1 MVSLGVTANMQKG
14 DIKALEAA
22 LQQDD
27 LLKLFVDLIA
37 FDTQADYSSQDKPSS
52 IGQLRLGAYLLKQLG
67 NLKLKPVQTKE
78 GVIMVKIP
86 ATVGYEAK
94 ERLCLLAHLD
104 TATDASG
111 KDVKPSLVQ
120 NYAGQG
126 IELENGLVLDHEIC
140 PELQQHI
147 GEDIVV
153 TDGTTLLGG
162 DDKAGIAV
170 LMHLVERCVD
180 DRVIHG
186 PLTIVFSVDEE
197 IGRSTKYLDLKEIN
211 CDFAATIDGCEI
223 GELDIATFNATGVRV
238 IFKGKVVHTAVAYG
252 KMKNALKMM
261 AKFIAALPDSE
272 APETTKDEQ
281 GFYHVHDASGSVEH
295 AELRMI
301 LRDFDADK
309 LKERQVLVQ
318 QLVDRINAEF
328 GDDSCEA
335 VFVDQYVNMEQ
346 FLKDKPQIVNYCR
359 QAFDRAK
366 VKLKEKKVRGGTD
379 GSNLSSRGLPC
390 PNIFAG
396 PLNCHGPYE
405 CLPVPSLHASFDV
418 TKALV
423 EVVALGDSEAK
434 Q

>member
-170 LMHLVERCVD
+170 LMHLVEHCVD

-261 AKFIAALPDSE
+261 AKFIAARCTVFAESDLVHKAQIGHKKEDIIAGLCKAVVTNYLNNVGKGKRIK
-272 APETTKDEQ
+272 APIVFQGGVSKNIGVIKAFEDVTGQTITVDKNSHLMGALGVAILAHKSQIERPFTFDIEDINFETKGIE
-281 GFYHVHDASGSVEH
+281 
-295 AELRMI
+295 
-301 LRDFDADK
+301 
-309 LKERQVLVQ
+309 
-318 QLVDRINAEF
+318 
-328 GDDSCEA
+328 
-335 VFVDQYVNMEQ
+335 
-346 FLKDKPQIVNYCR
+346 
-359 QAFDRAK
+359 
-366 VKLKEKKVRGGTD
+366 
-379 GSNLSSRGLPC
+379 
-390 PNIFAG
+390 
-396 PLNCHGPYE
+396 CHGCANNCE
-405 CLPVPSLHASFDV
+405 IICVSRNNQII
-418 TKALV
+418 
-423 EVVALGDSEAK
+423 DSWGNRCERGK
-434 Q
+434 IMEHN